1 MAGGQASRWAC
12 KHSVPTSCKQMPC
25 MEQRGHIIALC
36 ILRYL
41 HQYTPRHPCAGCRME
56 CKWLVGRWHK
66 DLAILPDGRGRRPA
80 VQPDCCWPIP
90 IVCFASVLRSSVLL
104 GYVLAFP
111 TASYE
116 FVCMYGCACELGAS
130 PPPTH
135 THILACHACRDHGLH
150 RPRWQWR
157 FLRPHSRASRISRVF
172 IPSCRG
178 GCDLWHPIFDRGCV
192 MLG

>member
-130 PPPTH
+130 PPPDPH
-135 THILACHACRDHGLH
+135 THFGLSCLQG
-150 RPRWQWR
+150 PRAT
-157 FLRPHSRASRISRVF
+157 SAKVAVA
-172 IPSCRG
+172 IPTS
-178 GCDLWHPIFDRGCV
+178 P
-192 MLG
+192 